1 MGIFQVLN
9 TLLYFCGGVAAWV
22 LNRHCE
28 QALLRGPVKPTV
40 SPVVKPRD
48 DRSKIDPRNNA
59 LRVAVGF

>member
-1 MGIFQVLN
+1 MGIFQVLS

-40 SPVVKPRD
+40 SPRGQ
-48 DRSKIDPRNNA
+48 A
-59 LRVAVGF
+59 TG

>member
-1 MGIFQVLN
+1 MTITVLYNIKKSQLGIFQVLS

-40 SPVVKPRD
+40 SPRGQ
-48 DRSKIDPRNNA
+48 A
-59 LRVAVGF
+59 TG

>member
-1 MGIFQVLN
+1 M
-9 TLLYFCGGVAAWV
+9 YFCGGVAAWV